1 MKVTQIF
8 ELTNQAV
15 NETLGVSELL
25 QEDLSNLVDVGKEIF
40 NTDNVDNYVKKLVNQ
55 VGKMVF
61 VNRKYVGNA
70 PSVLMDSWEFGSILE
85 KISAELP
92 EATQSDSWN
101 LINGQEYSPDIFY
114 QPEVSA
120 KFFNSKTT
128 FEIPLSFTEMQVKES
143 FQNAGQLNAFLSM
156 LTTSVENAMTIKTD
170 SLIMST
176 INNMI
181 GETLFKDATT
191 EGGKLST
198 TSGSTRAINLLRL
211 YNDEYGKTLAKGKAL
226 SDPDFIRFAIYM
238 IKTYQD
244 RLTRISTLFNA
255 GGKDR
260 FTPKGDLNLIL
271 LSDLA
276 RSSEVFLQ
284 SEVRHVGNLDIG
296 SYDTVPYWQGSGLN
310 YDPSDIM
317 RVNIKTSEGNVVD
330 VSGILGVM
338 FDKQALGVTNLD
350 RRVTTNYNPK
360 AEFYTNFYKY
370 DAGYFNDFNE
380 NFIVFYVA

>member
-15 NETLGVSELL
+15 NETLGVTDLL

-61 VNRKYVGNA
+61 VNRKYTGNA
-70 PSVLMDSWEFGSILE
+70 PSVLMDSWEYGSILE

-92 EATQSDSWN
+92 EATESDSWN
-101 LINGQEYSPDIFY
+101 LIDGKDYSPDIFY

-120 KFFNSKTT
+120 KFFNSKIT

-181 GETLFKDATT
+181 GETLIKDVIT
-191 EGGKLST
+191 EGVLNT
-198 TSGSTRAINLLRL
+198 TKGTPRAINLLGL
-211 YNDEYGKTLAKGKAL
+211 YNDEYGKTVTKDKAL
-226 SDPDFIRFAIYM
+226 SDPDFIRYAIYM

-255 GGKDR
+255 GAKDR
-260 FTPKGDLNLIL
+260 FTPKTDLNLVL

-284 SEVRHVGNLDIG
+284 SEVRNVGNLDIG
-296 SYDTVPYWQGSGLN
+296 SYDTVPYWQGSGKEYA
-310 YDPSDIM
+310 YDDIT
-317 RVNIKTSEGNVVD
+317 RINIKTSEGNVVD
-330 VSGILGVM
+330 VDGILGVM
-338 FDKQALGVTNLD
+338 FDRQALGVTNLD

-380 NFIVFYVA
+380 NFVVFFVA